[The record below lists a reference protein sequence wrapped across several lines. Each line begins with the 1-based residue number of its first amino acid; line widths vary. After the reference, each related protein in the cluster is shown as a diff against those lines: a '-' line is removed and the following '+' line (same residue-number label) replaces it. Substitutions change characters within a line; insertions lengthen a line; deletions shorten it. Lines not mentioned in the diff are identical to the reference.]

1 MSTNPNISLEL
12 VQRIT
17 DSFGKSVESISHVP
31 AEKIARDAVDEGKIH
46 SQIKLLCDTL
56 GISTSNLAGKKILEV
71 GSGLGIFLAVVRR
84 DYQAETW
91 GLEPSSEGFESSH
104 LLAREILQTY
114 HLNPDIILNAKGESI
129 PFEDDVFDIV
139 FSSTVLEHTEN
150 PQQVIR
156 EAVRV
161 LKPEGYLQ
169 FAFPNYG
176 SFFEGHYVIP
186 WIPYLNHTLAHFWV
200 KLWGR
205 DPAFMHTIQLLNY
218 FKVKNWVSQM
228 DNIRVITFG
237 EEVFRQRMSHLSNM
251 PEWAGLSKLKKW
263 LQLLQK
269 LKLIPLATNLLIR
282 IKSFEPI
289 ILTLQKVK

>member
-1 MSTNPNISLEL
+1 MSAIHISPEL
-12 VQRIT
+12 LQRISDT
-17 DSFGKSVESISHVP
+17 YGKFFEKTTGLP
-31 AEKIARDAVDEGKIH
+31 AEKIARDAVDETKIH
-46 SQIKLLCDTL
+46 DQIKLLCETL
-56 GISTSNLAGKKILEV
+56 NIPTTDLAGKKILEV
-71 GSGLGIFLAVVRR
+71 GSGFGIFLAVVRR
-84 DYQAETW
+84 DYGAETY
-91 GLEPSSEGFESSH
+91 GLEPSAEGFDTSY
-104 LLAREILQTY
+104 LLSREILQNY
-114 HLNPDIILNAKGESI
+114 GINPEIVLNAKGEQI
-129 PFEDDVFDIV
+129 PFPDHSFDLI

-150 PQQVIR
+150 PHQVLK

-161 LKPEGYLQ
+161 LRPGGYLQ

-228 DNIRVITFG
+228 EHVRVITFG
-237 EEVFRQRMSHLSNM
+237 EDIFRQRMSNLSNM
-251 PEWAGLSKLKKW
+251 PEWAGLSKLKKF
-263 LQLLQK
+263 LLFLQK
-269 LKLIPLATNLLIR
+269 LKIIPLATYLIVM

-289 ILTLQKVK
+289 ILTLQKTK